1 LDGLAVGKN
10 IKNSGFTLI
19 ELIIVIVILGILAV
33 VAAPKFIDISSDA
46 KVAVLNSLSGQFK
59 STIALVQAKARVKG
73 LRPFATNPGG
83 VQSDYI
89 IDFGFGSVEI
99 NWRNLCPE
107 SQGEGG
113 DQLEMLDFLE
123 ISDDFETR
131 VDNQYTLIGYIV
143 PSSGTPTTQGCYL
156 IYNSFGSPNC
166 TVELVTVDC

>member
-1 LDGLAVGKN
+1 MERINKN
-10 IKNSGFTLI
+10 NGFTLI

-59 STIALVQAKARVKG
+59 STINLVQAKARVKG
-73 LRPFATNPGG
+73 LRTSATNPGG

-89 IDFGFGSVEI
+89 VDFGFGSVEI
-99 NWRNLCPE
+99 DFRNLCPE

-123 ISDDFETR
+123 ISEDFETR
-131 VDNQYTLIGYIV
+131 VNNQYTLVGYIV
-143 PSSGTPTTQGCYL
+143 PSSGTPTNEGCYL
-156 IYNSFGSPNC
+156 IYDSFGEPNC
-166 TVELVTVDC
+166 TVEIVTVDC